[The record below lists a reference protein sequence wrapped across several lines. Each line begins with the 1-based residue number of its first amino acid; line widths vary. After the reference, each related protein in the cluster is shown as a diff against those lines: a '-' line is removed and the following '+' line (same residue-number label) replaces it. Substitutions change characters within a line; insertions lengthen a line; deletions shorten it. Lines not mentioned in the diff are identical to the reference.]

1 MATSIILC
9 DDLHY
14 SMPHAH
20 DNNIIID
27 AGGSV
32 LLFYAQHGD
41 HRTAG

>member
-1 MATSIILC
+1 MMATSIC
-9 DDLHY
+9 DDLLY

-20 DNNIIID
+20 DNIID